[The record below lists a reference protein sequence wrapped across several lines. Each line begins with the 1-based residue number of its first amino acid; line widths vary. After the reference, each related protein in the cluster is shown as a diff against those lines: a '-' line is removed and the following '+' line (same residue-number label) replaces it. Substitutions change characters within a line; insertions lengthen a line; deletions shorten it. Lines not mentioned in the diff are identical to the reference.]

1 MARLSICRCVP
12 VIGVRYT
19 SLAGV
24 LTNLITYINRLYLQL
39 AGFVLH
45 LKTVFNVPTLFL
57 TVFILMLSPFI
68 RQFIDFV
75 RHFKPTG
82 GANTA
87 MSAMLR
93 QKPVSVLVLGH
104 SYVCRLR
111 DHLDATGQV
120 NFNLKPVGHS
130 VHFRGISGLQ
140 FPRLMREL
148 PSLGEAGHD
157 MVLLDFGTNDLSA
170 GCSPDI
176 LVDMVMSVAET
187 LVATHTSHLCVL
199 ALEFEVLI
207 KVVAI
212 NDDATV
218 WVSRVQNNRLA
229 EHTCP
234 ETRSICC
241 CQFHVVDPMILQ

>member
-1 MARLSICRCVP
+1 MARLSICHCVP

-24 LTNLITYINRLYLQL
+24 LTYLITYINRLYLQL

-45 LKTVFNVPTLFL
+45 LKTVFNV
-57 TVFILMLSPFI
+57 VFPFI

-187 LVATHTSHLCVL
+187 LVATYGVKQVIITEIFPRRAWKYPCPPTFNQDALRYNLVL
-199 ALEFEVLI
+199 
-207 KVVAI
+207 K
-212 NDDATV
+212 
-218 WVSRVQNNRLA
+218 QKLA
-229 EHTCP
+229 MHEH
-234 ETRSICC
+234 IHIYHH
-241 CQFHVVDPMILQ
+241 Q